1 VMCQLKS
8 VTEVAKKHRVSL
20 SWVSIMVGKVKKSP
34 DILGELIAA
43 G

>member
-1 VMCQLKS
+1 LKS

-20 SWVSIMVGKVKKSP
+20 SWVSIMVAKVKKSP
-34 DILGELIAA
+34 DILGELVAA